1 MSRREPASLWE
12 VFRQRPMKGN
22 VSARNIPRELAWLM
36 GPAKTRSPIM
46 AFVVPDVAP
55 TAAGTTAFAGLRRP
69 KTME

>member
-22 VSARNIPRELAWLM
+22 VSARNIPRELAWHH
-36 GPAKTRSPIM
+36 GPGQDQVANYG
-46 AFVVPDVAP
+46 FVVPDVAP
-55 TAAGTTAFAGLRRP
+55 TAAGTTALAGLRRP